1 MANESVF
8 QGGCNGNV
16 VHVRVVGWG
25 VSDRCPAMREFCESR
40 FDTDSR
46 LHVHLEDCEHFDSTF
61 LGTLLCLQRRIDRP
75 GGEKVV
81 LVGPSPKCR
90 EALTR
95 MGAHRLFPIVEE
107 ESSEDT
113 LVWTNLECDTQDRGS
128 IEYQKQ
134 VVEAHRE
141 LADTPG
147 DLGEKYRPVAEMI
160 EQEFEA
166 RYSSAGA

>member
-1 MANESVF
+1 MVNESVF
-8 QGGCNGNV
+8 QGGCTGNV
-16 VHVRVVGWG
+16 VHVKVVGWG

-40 FDTDSR
+40 LESDSL

-90 EALTR
+90 EALHR

-107 ESSEDT
+107 EKPEDD
-113 LVWTNLECDTQDRGS
+113 VEWTNLACDAHDRGS
-128 IEYQKQ
+128 MAYQKQ

-141 LADTPG
+141 LAGTPG
-147 DLGEKYRPVAEMI
+147 SLGEKYAPVAEMI

>member
-8 QGGCNGNV
+8 QGGCSGNV
-16 VHVRVVGWG
+16 VHVRVRGWG

-40 FDTDSR
+40 FEGECH

-75 GGEKVV
+75 GGERVV
-81 LVGPSPKCR
+81 LVGPSPKCLA
-90 EALTR
+90 ALHR
-95 MGAHRLFPIVEE
+95 MGAHRLFPIVTEQLPDADVE
-107 ESSEDT
+107 WKDLGGEDLGRESFAF
-113 LVWTNLECDTQDRGS
+113 
-128 IEYQKQ
+128 QKQ

-147 DLGEKYRPVAEMI
+147 SLGEKYRPVAEMI